1 MFVILGPGPGRYS
14 IELLRRGYNVTLFE
28 LSPVAEIQS
37 AGFEIITYA
46 SPESFAAGMGKALE
60 EIKQHYP
67 SAYENIVS
75 VAVETGSHPAFRDT
89 GEHIHFVVRLN
100 A

>member
-1 MFVILGPGPGRYS
+1 MPRTQ
-14 IELLRRGYNVTLFE
+14 LRCLRVRRLFQPRC
-28 LSPVAEIQS
+28 LAEIQS

-60 EIKQHYP
+60 EIKQNYP

-75 VAVETGSHPAFRDT
+75 VAVETAEHPAFRDT